1 VGDHLGNDFG
11 SSELGIQRANFPMR
25 HPLSHGTRS
34 SPSAPAGASCVCDRN
49 RRFYLQP
56 AKFTVARF
64 DDVDTDRW
72 PPGIAKGQQEMG
84 ACHGSNYRA
93 RPVGEAMQTEVIGR
107 SVVRPFSV
115 IAQSYDAERPPAA
128 AMAPGVAVARPSQ
141 AQSGMRLPG
150 GIRTR
155 KCGREAAFHEYSM
168 KFRP

>member
-128 AMAPGVAVARPSQ
+128 AMAPASRWRGQVRHKVVCVSREGYVPESA
-141 AQSGMRLPG
+141 G
-150 GIRTR
+150 GKPLFMNIR
-155 KCGREAAFHEYSM
+155 
-168 KFRP
+168 